1 MSFDAR
7 TMGTIALITS
17 PLMLLEALLLTTD
30 HLPGGELGRGD
41 AIIGLIYLC
50 GFGATLIGLN
60 QTGVTGRYRT
70 AQNGQ
75 QGTLCARSWV
85 QILFVAQM
93 SLLLLAAVQQS
104 LELAQ
109 ANTLSGL
116 FGLADLAWPLS
127 HLLMCAAGMAILTAR
142 CWTGYRACLPFLC
155 GLAVPVLVAL
165 QQMVGK
171 ETGRI
176 AFGLLTTIGFGMLG
190 YALRS
195 SSQHMLVGN
204 RPTRP

>member
-1 MSFDAR
+1 
-7 TMGTIALITS
+7 
-17 PLMLLEALLLTTD
+17 
-30 HLPGGELGRGD
+30 
-41 AIIGLIYLC
+41 
-50 GFGATLIGLN
+50 
-60 QTGVTGRYRT
+60 
-70 AQNGQ
+70 
-75 QGTLCARSWV
+75 
-85 QILFVAQM
+85 M

-165 QQMVGK
+165 QHMVGK

-190 YALRS
+190 
-195 SSQHMLVGN
+195 
-204 RPTRP
+204 